1 MLRIE
6 ERVSPSPASQASQA
20 SQAALASRDQAPVST
35 TLTLPFE
42 LRCRSRLLLKLDNGE
57 EAGLFLE
64 RGTVLCDG
72 DQLKASDGRIIRVIA
87 AAEAV
92 YRVRPT
98 ANCSLTRAA
107 YHLGNRHIPVEIGDG
122 YLRIDR
128 DEVLRDMLVLAGAQ
142 VIEEVAPFQPE
153 PGAYGGGH
161 RHGHDK
167 GFEKEH
173 ALAQS
178 VFATRHGARAT

>member
-6 ERVSPSPASQASQA
+6 ERVSSSPASPAT
-20 SQAALASRDQAPVST
+20 LASRDQAPASA

-42 LRCRSRLLLKLDNGE
+42 LRRRSRLLLMLDGGE

-72 DQLKASDGRIIRVIA
+72 DRLRASDGRIIRVIA

-92 YRVRPT
+92 YCVRPT
-98 ANCSLTRAA
+98 AKCSLTRAA

-161 RHGHDK
+161 RHGHDE
-167 GFEKEH
+167 GFDEEH